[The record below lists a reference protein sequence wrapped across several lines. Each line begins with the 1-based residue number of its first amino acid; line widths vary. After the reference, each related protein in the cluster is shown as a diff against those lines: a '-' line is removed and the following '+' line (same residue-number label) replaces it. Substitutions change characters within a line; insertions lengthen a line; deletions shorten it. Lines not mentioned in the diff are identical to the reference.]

1 MRILFVAMSDSI
13 HTARWISL
21 LHGQNWD
28 LHLFPSLDVGRIHPD
43 LMGVTVHHSFFGPRG
58 TAKGTV
64 RTRGVY
70 LPGQQLSRIPRA
82 LLRKFMPDYR
92 QQQLRRLIGRLK
104 PDVVHS
110 MELQSAGYLTLGAK
124 HALEGRF
131 PTWIVTNWG
140 SDIYLFGRLP
150 VHRERLKQVL
160 AECDFYSCECRRDVD
175 LARRLEL
182 KGEVLPVLPNSGG
195 FDIGA
200 SAALREVELPSSR
213 KLIMLKG
220 YQGWAGR
227 ALVGLRALKRC
238 ADLLQG
244 YTVVI
249 YSATDDVRLAAELF
263 EADTGIST
271 CVLPQGTPHRDVLA
285 HHARARVSIG
295 LSISDAISTSFLEA
309 MVMGSLPIQST
320 TGCADEWAED
330 GKGALFVP
338 AEDPEAVEAALR
350 RALSDDDLVNAAAAS
365 NWETARRR
373 LDIRLIQ
380 PQVVDLYRRVASRE
394 RPRTDASPCRGGS

>member
-1 MRILFVAMSDSI
+1 MRILFVAMSDSV

-21 LHGQNWD
+21 LRGQSWD
-28 LHLFPSLDVGRIHPD
+28 LHLFPSLDAGIVHPD
-43 LMGVTVHHSFFGPRG
+43 LVGVTVHHSFFGPAGR
-58 TAKGTV
+58 AKGVV

-70 LPGQQLSRIPRA
+70 LPGKQTSRLVKALLKQLVPEYHLQQL
-82 LLRKFMPDYR
+82 Y
-92 QQQLRRLIGRLK
+92 RLIRRLK

-110 MELQSAGYLTLGAK
+110 MEIQAAGYLTLQAK
-124 HALEGRF
+124 HALGDRF

-150 VHRERLKQVL
+150 AHRERLKQVL
-160 AECDFYSCECRRDVD
+160 AKCDFYSCECQRDVE
-175 LARRLEL
+175 LARGLEL

-195 FDIGA
+195 FDIEV
-200 SAALREVELPSSR
+200 SAAMREGELPSSR

-227 ALVGLRALKRC
+227 ALVGLRALERC
-238 ADLLQG
+238 ADMLKS

-249 YSATDDVRLAAELF
+249 YSASDDVRLAAQLF
-263 EADTGIST
+263 EANTGVST
-271 CVLPQGTPHRDVLA
+271 CVLPDGTPHRDMLA

-309 MVMGSLPIQST
+309 MVMGSLPIQSK

-330 GKGALFVP
+330 GKSALFVP
-338 AEDPEAVEAALR
+338 PEDPEVIEAALR
-350 RALSDDDLVNAAAAS
+350 RALSDDALVDGAAAI

-373 LDIRLIQ
+373 LDVRLIQ
-380 PQVVDLYRRVASRE
+380 PQVVNMYRRVSSRTS
-394 RPRTDASPCRGGS
+394 TDRNVSS